1 METAETKEQSCNN
14 EKHKLEAEIYKL
26 EERVKQLTEDLQ
38 VEKQRVVD
46 QQFSTQRLLLRL
58 RRQEE
63 QLVRHR
69 PDELAGQSPQQK
81 NRRTGDQAVRTPG
94 QTEPSA
100 YRPRNR
106 VRDQEGAPREQAEQV
121 VSRQDHE
128 KPSREAS
135 EAKIAGQRDQTGL
148 SRGQT
153 SSDKDVNLPQKR
165 RSDVNQPSPR
175 QQVVD
180 MVQTHEEYSRQ
191 STGDSEQH
199 SVSEPDSQLGLTIN
213 SSNLTTARTLYRRR
227 KPHRRQSN
235 YSDDD
240 GISPQR
246 EIRQSLHRQSDDVRD
261 DGEGDVVKR
270 DVRSARRDA
279 NDDDVGTQDQE
290 PATVM

>member
-1 METAETKEQSCNN
+1 
-14 EKHKLEAEIYKL
+14 
-26 EERVKQLTEDLQ
+26 
-38 VEKQRVVD
+38 
-46 QQFSTQRLLLRL
+46 LLLRL

-81 NRRTGDQAVRTPG
+81 NRRTEDQAVRTPG

-121 VSRQDHE
+121 VSRQDQE

-135 EAKIAGQRDQTGL
+135 EAKIAGQRDQAGL
-148 SRGQT
+148 SRGQM
-153 SSDKDVNLPQKR
+153 SSDKDVNLPQPR
-165 RSDVNQPSPR
+165 RSDVNRPSPR
-175 QQVVD
+175 QQVVN

-199 SVSEPDSQLGLTIN
+199 SVSQPDSQLGLTNN
-213 SSNLTTARTLYRRR
+213 SSNLTTASTLYRRR
-227 KPHRRQSN
+227 RPHRRQSN

-290 PATVM
+290 PAIVT